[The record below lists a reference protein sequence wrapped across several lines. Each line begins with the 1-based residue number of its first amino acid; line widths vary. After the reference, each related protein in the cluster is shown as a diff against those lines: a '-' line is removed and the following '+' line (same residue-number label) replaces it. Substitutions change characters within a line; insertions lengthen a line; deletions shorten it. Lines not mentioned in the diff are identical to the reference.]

1 MKHLKGI
8 LFLFVLLLLC
18 SKVNSQDK
26 DSVRVYWLN
35 PVEVNSNRLIQG
47 DEAFPIEKD
56 RLSSVL
62 NKNGFTLIR
71 KGVFFA
77 QDIYSDG
84 FKKSDINVVVDG
96 ERYHSACPNRMDSPL
111 IRVNP
116 IELEKV
122 DLMKTSGSLQSGLAG
137 VVSFNRSDVGT
148 PLKVKTGL
156 SGTADASQYFDGAV
170 LIEGYNNRVTLRY
183 ATGKP
188 YDDADGRSFKENYN
202 YKSIKN
208 FTLGEVSFSGK
219 QDKIKYGAAFSYAD
233 DISFP
238 YLLMDERATRIYS
251 SHISYDNNKLYFNYT
266 DHNMDNSFRNSMM
279 NMNARTKNLT
289 VGLVGKNYEVYFRD
303 WQADNKMVM
312 LNMAM
317 ENEGFVDVKLVSAAV
332 QKKWDFGSF
341 YVSSKAGLVGSFLN
355 DESKLDFFRALYS
368 DVEDNRIFPTF
379 GVAASYTKA
388 INSNWGTGI
397 MLEAASEAPDVDAL
411 YVNVNKPMQKPNWS
425 GNPTLD
431 QPVRATL
438 RGSLNYNKIRLE
450 VYGTNVWNY
459 VNLSKSTVGNKPYLT
474 YKNVNANMLGFNLNG
489 SYKFAEVNASY
500 TFAENTSDD
509 NPLSEIP
516 PLQVT
521 TTLKSPELKGFT
533 GFLKHTY
540 SDAQTRVDLNVDET
554 TTPAWNKVDLGI
566 SYLYDNT
573 RFSLEIE
580 NVTNEL
586 YYQHLSYRRD
596 PFASGMRVF
605 EPGRVIRFSIRYN

>member
-1 MKHLKGI
+1 MKNLKGLI
-8 LFLFVLLLLC
+8 FLFVLLFLC
-18 SKVNSQDK
+18 PEIKSQDE

-35 PVEVNSNRLIQG
+35 PVEITSNRSIHG
-47 DEAFPIEKD
+47 DEALPIEKD

-84 FKKSDINVVVDG
+84 FKKSDINVVIDG

-111 IRVNP
+111 TRVNP
-116 IELEKV
+116 IELDRV

-137 VVSFNRSDVGT
+137 VVAFNRSDIGS

-156 SGTADASQYFDGAV
+156 SGSADASQYFDGAILV
-170 LIEGYNNRVTLRY
+170 EAYDHRVTLRY

-188 YDDADGRSFKENYN
+188 YDDAEGRSFKDNYN
-202 YKSIKN
+202 YKEIKN
-208 FTLGEVSFSGK
+208 FTLGEVSFNGK
-219 QDKIKYGAAFSYAD
+219 QGKLKYGAAFTYSD

-251 SHISYDNNKLYFNYT
+251 GHLSYSNNKLYFNYT

-289 VGLVGKNYEVYFRD
+289 LGLVGEFYELFFRD
-303 WQADNKMVM
+303 WQADNRMVM
-312 LNMAM
+312 PNMSM
-317 ENEGFVDVKLVSAAV
+317 SNEGFVDVQLLSAAV
-332 QKKWDFGSF
+332 QKKWDFGSI
-341 YVSSKAGLVGSFLN
+341 YVSSKVGVVGSFLN
-355 DESKLDFFRALYS
+355 DDNRLDFHKNLYA
-368 DVEDNRIFPTF
+368 DAKKNRIFPTF

-388 INSNWGTGI
+388 LNNNWGTGV
-397 MLEAASEAPDVDAL
+397 MLEAASEAPDIDAL
-411 YVNVNKPMQKPNWS
+411 YINVNKPMQKPNWS

-431 QPVRATL
+431 QPIRATL

-459 VNLSKSTVGNKPYLT
+459 VNFSRAAVGNKPYLT
-474 YKNVNANMLGFNLNG
+474 YKNVNANMFGFNLNG
-489 SYKFAEVNASY
+489 SYKFTEVNASY
-500 TFAENTSDD
+500 TFAENTTDD
-509 NPLSEIP
+509 SPLSEIP

-521 TTLKSPELKGFT
+521 TTLKSPEFNGFT

-554 TTPAWNKVDLGI
+554 STPAWNKVDLGI
-566 SYLYDNT
+566 SYLYNDM
-573 RFSLEIE
+573 RFALEIE

-596 PFASGMRVF
+596 PFASGIRVF
-605 EPGRVIRFSIRYN
+605 EPGRVIRFSVRYN